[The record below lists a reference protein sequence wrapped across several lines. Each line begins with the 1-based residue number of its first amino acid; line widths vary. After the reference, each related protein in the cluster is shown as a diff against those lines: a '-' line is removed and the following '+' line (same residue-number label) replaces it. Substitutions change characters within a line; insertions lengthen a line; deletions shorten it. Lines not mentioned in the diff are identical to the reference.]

1 MEMGAVDGV
10 TLHQRLA
17 AIELEIG
24 RIKPTGQNEYKKPA
38 LSIGDVED
46 ALRPLFAKHHVLTFW
61 QRKALEKIGD
71 RLWRAELI
79 CRLVNTDDPDDRL
92 IGEWEDVGSNPSA
105 AYSFVRK
112 GFYKALF
119 HLADDDEDAPREAA
133 ASPPAETKA
142 KPPMT
147 LAQQI
152 AMVCRNA
159 NIDRSRLIKA
169 LTGQEHGRDLTREQA
184 EEVLRTARAIERGD
198 AALAPM
204 MTPDGESWAV
214 VVGDTKAPDGV
225 A

>member
-46 ALRPLFAKHHVLTFW
+46 ALRPLFAKHRVVTIWWLSELVHLD
-61 QRKALEKIGD
+61 A
-71 RLWRAELI
+71 RLWRAHLV
-79 CRLVNTDDPDDRL
+79 CRLVNADDPNDSFQEGWQD
-92 IGEWEDVGSNPSA
+92 IGSNPSA

-119 HLADDDEDAPREAA
+119 HLADDDEGAPREAA
-133 ASPPAETKA
+133 ASAPAEAKA
-142 KPPMT
+142 KPAMT

-184 EEVLRTARAIERGD
+184 EEVLRTARAIERGEVVLAHVVNPAGERWEIHVVPEE
-198 AALAPM
+198 AA
-204 MTPDGESWAV
+204 
-214 VVGDTKAPDGV
+214 DGV